1 MWSVFLF
8 ARRLAWSYYEFMRNR
23 VWENCVLN
31 KCARPLLLFVAWFC
45 FAIPCHATEGH
56 ASFASLLAGGLSPV
70 GLGGYYSTPARY
82 ADPSYSLSYYWMD
95 EVEESSWNLS
105 LEFGSDTYRV
115 GAFIAFLSMDSL
127 YRNLYS
133 EFSYARS
140 WNRFV
145 FGVSYGLDMEW
156 VPGGEFWSR
165 HRFKLGLNYKWREIH
180 LAALLSGFTDE
191 GVAPVLGVHWMA
203 DETISAFAECDF
215 DYLYVGA
222 NFRWKFAEISTSY
235 RFPDFAVAVQLSL
248 NGGRYGASYARGFK
262 HNSLGW
268 NGVHVTRWLKDE
280 KRKIN

>member
-1 MWSVFLF
+1 M
-8 ARRLAWSYYEFMRNR
+8 
-23 VWENCVLN
+23 
-31 KCARPLLLFVAWFC
+31 LLFVAWFC

-133 EFSYARS
+133 EFSYARP

-145 FGVSYGLDMEW
+145 FGASYGLDMEW

-180 LAALLSGFTDE
+180 LAALLSGFADE

-235 RFPDFAVAVQLSL
+235 RFPDFAVAVQLSF
-248 NGGRYGASYARGFK
+248 NAGRYGASYARGFK

-280 KRKIN
+280 RRKFN

>member
-8 ARRLAWSYYEFMRNR
+8 ARKLCVRRLEKCRWSCTKLLYV
-23 VWENCVLN
+23 VWSVIWTIAVLGSS
-31 KCARPLLLFVAWFC
+31 
-45 FAIPCHATEGH
+45 PCNAAEGH

-95 EVEESSWNLS
+95 EVDESSWNLS
-105 LEFGSDTYRV
+105 LEFGSDVYRV
-115 GAFIAFLSMDSL
+115 GAFVAYHSMDSL

-191 GVAPVLGVHWMA
+191 GVTPMVGVHWMT

-222 NFRWKFAEISTSY
+222 KFRWKFAEISTSY
-235 RFPDFAVAVQLSL
+235 RFPDFAVAVQLSF
-248 NGGRYGASYARGFK
+248 NVGRYGASYARGFK

-280 KRKIN
+280 RWKIN